1 MTGPFS
7 FRSLVAAALL
17 ASAWK
22 PLAAAPKSAS
32 SSSTAT
38 LLRPLTLVKGQ
49 DMDFGILAVT
59 TAGTAVIDPVTNTES
74 VTGGVTK
81 LGGTPTSALF
91 TGAAS
96 GGSVVNIKFPSNS
109 VTLTRV
115 GGTETMTL
123 SNFTLDGP
131 SKRTMAKSASFQFR
145 VGGTLNIAAG
155 QVEGSYVG
163 TFSVTAQYQ

>member
-1 MTGPFS
+1 MSGQISP
-7 FRSLVAAALL
+7 RNLIAATLL
-17 ASAWK
+17 ACTPG
-22 PLAAAPKSAS
+22 PLAAVPKSAS

-38 LLRPLTLVKGQ
+38 LLRPLTLVKSQ

-59 TAGTAVIDPVTNTES
+59 TAGTAVIDPVTNIES

-109 VTLTRV
+109 ATLTRV
-115 GGTETMTL
+115 GGTQTITL
-123 SNFTLDGP
+123 NNFTLDGP
-131 SKRTMAKSASFQFR
+131 SKRTMAQSTSFQFR

-155 QVEGSYVG
+155 QAEGSYVG